1 MYTYA
6 NIRTNIQTNIDTYCG
21 NALQSYSDFQ
31 HLLAIESDETWF
43 CWPRTVCHRAS
54 SANVR
59 NQTTGAACAPQP
71 LALLPRGAPLHGPP
85 AARSV
90 APGHCIFVIAG
101 FAHLWQRS
109 AATSGASVRK
119 QTTGA
124 ARAPRT
130 LALLPH
136 GTSPQGPALARSVE
150 LKEQHRQSTQHA
162 RGELEELKKRHQHSA
177 EAALGQ
183 SARALVAEFAGGQ
196 EKGAEGLT
204 NLKEQHWQSTQHA
217 RGELEELKKRHQH
230 SAEAALG
237 LSARALV
244 AEFARGR
251 KKGAE
256 GLTELK
262 EQHRQSTQHV
272 RGKVEELKKR
282 HQHSAEASLK

>member
-1 MYTYA
+1 MV
-6 NIRTNIQTNIDTYCG
+6 
-21 NALQSYSDFQ
+21 
-31 HLLAIESDETWF
+31 LLAHDGVPSGLECQCAQSDDGSRLCSTATGASAPWCPTAWPSRGSQRRSRLLHLRHGWF
-43 CWPRTVCHRAS
+43 CS
-54 SANVR
+54 SA
-59 NQTTGAACAPQP
+59 AA
-71 LALLPRGAPLHGPP
+71 
-85 AARSV
+85 
-90 APGHCIFVIAG
+90 
-101 FAHLWQRS
+101 S
-109 AATSGASVRK
+109 AAPSGASVRK

-136 GTSPQGPALARSVE
+136 GTSPQGPPLARSVE

-204 NLKEQHWQSTQHA
+204 NLKEQHRQSTQHA